1 MNEWEEC
8 EQYMALSRKSLSAI
22 VAGQKLLESR
32 TRGFRALETVTFALV
47 AINLRSVSDDNLTF
61 GTRTA
66 YDH

>member
-32 TRGFRALETVTFALV
+32 TRGFRALETVIFVLV
-47 AINLRSVSDDNLTF
+47 AKNLRSVGGENLTF

-66 YDH
+66 YDR